1 MERKTILFSVIALFF
16 LMGGMGCEKEKN
28 ITFPDAII
36 IKELP
41 KLNILGSNTESIVIH
56 SQKELD
62 AVFSESELQQYEEL
76 QQIDFTKHTLLLGF
90 GSYGNEV
97 SNMQHYFIKTG
108 TRSYTYLLK
117 IAGLATRPDT
127 FRYGVVVTKL
137 PKAAEVTFKIEEL
150 RLEN

>member
-1 MERKTILFSVIALFF
+1 MKSKTILFSVIALF
-16 LMGGMGCEKEKN
+16 LLIGETGCEKEKN

-41 KLNILGSNTESIVIH
+41 KLDILGNNTESIVIQ
-56 SQKELD
+56 SQKELG
-62 AVFSESELQQYEEL
+62 AIFSESELQRYEEL
-76 QQIDFTKHTLLLGF
+76 QQIDFTQCTLLLGF

-117 IAGLATRPDT
+117 IAGDATRPDT
-127 FRYGVVVTKL
+127 FRYGVIVTKL